1 MKTNPHIYPAS
12 VLPEGNAGFFV
23 PDSRK
28 EITMS
33 NPQSPLPQAKV
44 TPCSCR
50 LCKVGPQAVL
60 RKIILAALRYFPQK
74 PCTAGTFEACGSE
87 PCGFIIHNHKNKNH
101 ESE

>member
-74 PCTAGTFEACGSE
+74 PCTAGTRSF
-87 PCGFIIHNHKNKNH
+87 
-101 ESE
+101 